1 MGSDVRHVRGEAQ
14 KELVKK
20 FEVFSSNGRSRWQ
33 VWSDWITMSAIA
45 VSNATDRSHFDEREK
60 QYLSIAGKYTR
71 PEMEA
76 FTEMLALLVV
86 ALEDNPEQDFLGE
99 LYMCLGLGNDHA
111 GQFFTPYHLCEFM
124 SAVTTP
130 AEEFQQKIG
139 DRGWVAVCDPT
150 CGAGALLVAFANEC
164 RKKGINYQTDV
175 LFVAQDIDYIV
186 GMMCYLQMSLLGM
199 PGYVVIGDV
208 DTMEDVKG
216 LPTSKSTGS
225 SYKVKKFAKPASQAY
240 CIEMA
245 AQYVLDGNDEW
256 RLLYAIRDD
265 VADAILKN
273 VEEIKQIVANTSASE
288 QAAARSASAANASAI
303 AASKS
308 ERISTE
314 NASSAAASERASRDS
329 ALDARAAEGNTLNY
343 MNRTAD
349 IANQVAGSA
358 ASINF
363 AFGPDVDGRFSFFV
377 RRSS

>member
-1 MGSDVRHVRGEAQ
+1 MAILIASTLLETETEAWYS
-14 KELVKK
+14 
-20 FEVFSSNGRSRWQ
+20 F
-33 VWSDWITMSAIA
+33 
-45 VSNATDRSHFDEREK
+45 
-60 QYLSIAGKYTR
+60 Y
-71 PEMEA
+71 
-76 FTEMLALLVV
+76 
-86 ALEDNPEQDFLGE
+86 
-99 LYMCLGLGNDHA
+99 
-111 GQFFTPYHLCEFM
+111 
-124 SAVTTP
+124 
-130 AEEFQQKIG
+130 
-139 DRGWVAVCDPT
+139 
-150 CGAGALLVAFANEC
+150 
-164 RKKGINYQTDV
+164 
-175 LFVAQDIDYIV
+175 
-186 GMMCYLQMSLLGM
+186 
-199 PGYVVIGDV
+199 V

-273 VEEIKQIVANTSASE
+273 VEEIKQLMANTSASE
-288 QAAARSASAANASAI
+288 QAAAQSASAANASAI

-329 ALDARAAEGNTLNY
+329 AEDARVSEGNALNY

-363 AFGPDVDGRFSFFV
+363 AFGPDADGRFAFFA

>member
-1 MGSDVRHVRGEAQ
+1 MAILIASTLLETETEAWYS
-14 KELVKK
+14 
-20 FEVFSSNGRSRWQ
+20 F
-33 VWSDWITMSAIA
+33 
-45 VSNATDRSHFDEREK
+45 
-60 QYLSIAGKYTR
+60 Y
-71 PEMEA
+71 
-76 FTEMLALLVV
+76 
-86 ALEDNPEQDFLGE
+86 
-99 LYMCLGLGNDHA
+99 
-111 GQFFTPYHLCEFM
+111 
-124 SAVTTP
+124 
-130 AEEFQQKIG
+130 
-139 DRGWVAVCDPT
+139 
-150 CGAGALLVAFANEC
+150 
-164 RKKGINYQTDV
+164 
-175 LFVAQDIDYIV
+175 
-186 GMMCYLQMSLLGM
+186 
-199 PGYVVIGDV
+199 V

-245 AQYVLDGNDEW
+245 AQYVLDGADEW

-273 VEEIKQIVANTSASE
+273 VEEIKRLV
-288 QAAARSASAANASAI
+288 ANASAI

-329 ALDARAAEGNTLNY
+329 AADARTSEGNALNY

-363 AFGPDVDGRFSFFV
+363 AFGPDADGRFSFFV

>member
-199 PGYVVIGDV
+199 VR
-208 DTMEDVKG
+208 E
-216 LPTSKSTGS
+216 
-225 SYKVKKFAKPASQAY
+225 
-240 CIEMA
+240 
-245 AQYVLDGNDEW
+245 
-256 RLLYAIRDD
+256 
-265 VADAILKN
+265 KN
-273 VEEIKQIVANTSASE
+273 WLAHVANGSAS
-288 QAAARSASAANASAI
+288 
-303 AASKS
+303 
-308 ERISTE
+308 
-314 NASSAAASERASRDS
+314 SSGEKMNLP
-329 ALDARAAEGNTLNY
+329 ALLNQS
-343 MNRTAD
+343 M
-349 IANQVAGSA
+349 G
-358 ASINF
+358 
-363 AFGPDVDGRFSFFV
+363 
-377 RRSS
+377 

>member
-33 VWSDWITMSAIA
+33 VWSDWITVSAIA
-45 VSNATDRSHFDEREK
+45 VSNATDQSHFDEREK

-99 LYMCLGLGNDHA
+99 LYMCLGLGNDHS
-111 GQFFTPYHLCEFM
+111 GQFFTPYHICEVM

-130 AEEFQQKIG
+130 TEEFQQKIG

-164 RKKGINYQTDV
+164 RKKGINYQTNV

-199 PGYVVIGDV
+199 PGYVVIGDTLASPSVSYDKRGLLPV
-208 DTMEDVKG
+208 DKGNVWYTPMLRTPVWQYRIFMAQMELVTQ
-216 LPTSKSTGS
+216 P
-225 SYKVKKFAKPASQAY
+225 
-240 CIEMA
+240 
-245 AQYVLDGNDEW
+245 
-256 RLLYAIRDD
+256 IRKEC
-265 VADAILKN
+265 VADAP
-273 VEEIKQIVANTSASE
+273 
-288 QAAARSASAANASAI
+288 
-303 AASKS
+303 KS
-308 ERISTE
+308 EPQKSPEALKKLEKPKNTE
-314 NASSAAASERASRDS
+314 KPKAAKKPQRAPEQEPVFSEGKGGQ
-329 ALDARAAEGNTLNY
+329 L
-343 MNRTAD
+343 
-349 IANQVAGSA
+349 
-358 ASINF
+358 
-363 AFGPDVDGRFSFFV
+363 SFF
-377 RRSS
+377 

>member
-99 LYMCLGLGNDHA
+99 LYMCFGLGNDHA
-111 GQFFTPYHLCEFM
+111 GQFFTPYNLCELT
-124 SAVTTP
+124 SAVTIH

-175 LFVAQDIDYIV
+175 LFAAQDIDYIV

-199 PGYVVIGDV
+199 PGYVVIGDTLASPSVSYDKRGLLPV
-208 DTMEDVKG
+208 DKGNVWYTPMLRIPVWQYRIFMAQMELVTQ
-216 LPTSKSTGS
+216 P
-225 SYKVKKFAKPASQAY
+225 
-240 CIEMA
+240 
-245 AQYVLDGNDEW
+245 
-256 RLLYAIRDD
+256 IRKER
-265 VADAILKN
+265 VADAP
-273 VEEIKQIVANTSASE
+273 
-288 QAAARSASAANASAI
+288 
-303 AASKS
+303 KS
-308 ERISTE
+308 EPQKSPEAPKKLEEPKNTGKPK
-314 NASSAAASERASRDS
+314 AAKKPQRAPEQEPVFSEGKGGQ
-329 ALDARAAEGNTLNY
+329 L
-343 MNRTAD
+343 
-349 IANQVAGSA
+349 
-358 ASINF
+358 
-363 AFGPDVDGRFSFFV
+363 SFF
-377 RRSS
+377 

>member
-1 MGSDVRHVRGEAQ
+1 MLETETEAWYS
-14 KELVKK
+14 
-20 FEVFSSNGRSRWQ
+20 F
-33 VWSDWITMSAIA
+33 
-45 VSNATDRSHFDEREK
+45 
-60 QYLSIAGKYTR
+60 Y
-71 PEMEA
+71 
-76 FTEMLALLVV
+76 
-86 ALEDNPEQDFLGE
+86 
-99 LYMCLGLGNDHA
+99 
-111 GQFFTPYHLCEFM
+111 
-124 SAVTTP
+124 
-130 AEEFQQKIG
+130 
-139 DRGWVAVCDPT
+139 
-150 CGAGALLVAFANEC
+150 
-164 RKKGINYQTDV
+164 
-175 LFVAQDIDYIV
+175 
-186 GMMCYLQMSLLGM
+186 
-199 PGYVVIGDV
+199 V

-245 AQYVLDGNDEW
+245 AQYVLDGADEW

-273 VEEIKQIVANTSASE
+273 VEEIKRLVANTSASE
-288 QAAARSASAANASAI
+288 QSAAQSASAANASAI

-329 ALDARAAEGNTLNY
+329 AADARTSEGNALNY

-363 AFGPDVDGRFSFFV
+363 AFGPDADGRFSFFV